1 MTRQDLY
8 KQIKKNGWQ
17 SQIADKF
24 GKNFTQVKSSLLE
37 EFIKEKNAKPVSTE
51 TRVPMYSKY
60 DKAFVKIVSTLQ
72 FKGLIDVSDAD
83 DILTILN

>member
-37 EFIKEKNAKPVSTE
+37 EFIKEKNVKPASTE

>member
-8 KQIKKNGWQ
+8 RQIKKNGWQ
-17 SQIADKF
+17 SQVADKF

-37 EFIKEKNAKPVSTE
+37 EFIKEKNVKPASAE
-51 TRVPMYSKY
+51 TRIPMYSKY

>member
-37 EFIKEKNAKPVSTE
+37 EFIKEKNVKPTSTE